1 MASAHTPPSSKSEY
15 NGRSLDLNFPWMTN
29 PTSPPAT
36 PPSLSAYYDIKPCTL
51 GFNSS
56 GSSTDSDRQYPLNM
70 TYTMG
75 SPQSVTGY
83 YNLHLSSS
91 DLSSNASSS
100 GESCS
105 SRAYSNNSPSSS
117 ETSSLDRTTPSPPVK
132 KTKSSSKGTKSGR
145 ATTSYL
151 EMIAKA
157 LLSNPKHRM
166 VLADIYAYISEHYP
180 HYRSTDSSW
189 KNAVRHNLCVNAGFV
204 KAEHSNSGR
213 GHFWT
218 IHPACVGIFS
228 RGIYRRMTA
237 RRMVQRMC
245 NGGKP
250 AIDSGSN
257 LEQSLSHT
265 SSPSRSSLSPP
276 SVHYPAVAT
285 TFTVSPSSQEYLSGI
300 VANGHRASVSSPANV
315 YYMTSTPIESRP
327 PVAYNHFY
335 TDHQMGQTHMNITP
349 SSIYGAMSRL
359 STPSSHVP
367 MSRLPTQ
374 GSHVPMSRPSTP
386 GSHVPMSRLPTQ
398 GSHVPMSRLSTPSS
412 HVPMS
417 RLPTQG
423 SHVPMS
429 HLSTPNSHVPMS
441 RLSTPNSHVPM
452 SRLSTPGSHC
462 SMSFLSV
469 PSPASLYYTPPMVN
483 YPSHFNSQFYNHM
496 SPVMST
502 AAYRRP
508 EDAVIKV
515 E

>member
-15 NGRSLDLNFPWMTN
+15 NGRRLDLNFPWMTN
-29 PTSPPAT
+29 PTSPPTT

-105 SRAYSNNSPSSS
+105 SRVYSNGSPSSS
-117 ETSSLDRTTPSPPVK
+117 ETSSLERTTPSPPVK
-132 KTKSSSKGTKSGR
+132 KTKSSSKATKSGR

-245 NGGKP
+245 NGGKT

-257 LEQSLSHT
+257 LEQSLSHI

-276 SVHYPAVAT
+276 SVHYPAAVAT
-285 TFTVSPSSQEYLSGI
+285 TFTVSPSSQDYLPGMVVSGQ
-300 VANGHRASVSSPANV
+300 RASVSSPANV

-335 TDHQMGQTHMNITP
+335 ADHHMGQTHMNITP
-349 SSIYGAMSRL
+349 SSIYGSMSRL
-359 STPSSHVP
+359 
-367 MSRLPTQ
+367 
-374 GSHVPMSRPSTP
+374 STP

-398 GSHVPMSRLSTPSS
+398 GSHVPMSRLSTQGS

-429 HLSTPNSHVPMS
+429 H
-441 RLSTPNSHVPM
+441 LSTPNSHVPM

-483 YPSHFNSQFYNHM
+483 YPTHFNSQFYNHM